1 VNLVNIPI
9 NDIQTDGGTQ
19 PRAALDWDAIYD
31 YADAMSAGA
40 KFPAVTVFYDG
51 ERYWLADGFHR
62 VRAAYAA
69 EFETIECDLRQGT
82 LEDAQWYSFSAN
94 RTNGLRRTNDDKQR
108 AVRAAI
114 THPKGAELSN
124 RQIAAHVG
132 VDEGTVRNWREKL
145 TAEIP
150 QSRKRRGRDG
160 RTIDTSKIGS
170 NTKPSASVQPAAS
183 TTAEPAEG
191 DPSKTPAPVGACPDT
206 DDGTTGRAAWSWCQR
221 IHLAT
226 FEITN
231 CPMNAKELAAAI
243 RSSDS
248 RGRLLH
254 QLEKTRDY
262 IAAILA
268 EAAAG

>member
-1 VNLVNIPI
+1 MNLVNIPI
-9 NDIQTDGGTQ
+9 NDIHRDGGTQ
-19 PRAALDWDAIYD
+19 PRAALDWDAVHD
-31 YADAMSAGA
+31 YTDAMSTGA

-62 VRAAYAA
+62 VQAAYAA

-82 LEDAQWYSFSAN
+82 LEDAQWFSFSAN

-124 RQIAAHVG
+124 RQIAVHVG

-150 QSRKRRGRDG
+150 QSTKRKGRDG
-160 RTIDTSKIGS
+160 RTINTSKIGS
-170 NTKPSASVQPAAS
+170 KTTRSAPAKAPAS
-183 TTAEPAEG
+183 AIAEPG
-191 DPSKTPAPVGACPDT
+191 DDNPSQTDRSVDGTPES
-206 DDGTTGRAAWSWCQR
+206 DDGTTARAAWTWCKR
-221 IHLAT
+221 IHLTT
-226 FEITN
+226 FEITQCLMKPN
-231 CPMNAKELAAAI
+231 DLAAAI
-243 RSSDS
+243 RNSDS
-248 RGRLLH
+248 RERLIH

-262 IAAILA
+262 LSAILA
-268 EAAAG
+268 ETVAD